1 MTTLA
6 RAHGIRVV
14 LASVPPMHE
23 VPWRPEVG
31 NTLARVARLNAW
43 LRGFAMHHDLLHVDY
58 HARLAQPDGAMRV
71 ALTTDGVPLNE
82 AGRSAE
88 RRVGQECVSPCC
100 SRWLLY
106 L

>member
-1 MTTLA
+1 MAGTKDIAGNAGPTCTADYQNNIIAMTTLA

-58 HARLAQPDGAMRV
+58 HARPAQPHGDRK
-71 ALTTDGVPLNE
+71 
-82 AGRSAE
+82 S
-88 RRVGQECVSPCC
+88 VG
-100 SRWLLY
+100 
-106 L
+106 

>member
-43 LRGFAMHHDLLHVDY
+43 LREFAMHHDLLHVDY

-71 ALTTDGVPLNE
+71 ALTTDGVHLNE
-82 AGRSAE
+82 AGYALLRPLALAAD
-88 RRVGQECVSPCC
+88 RKSPRLN
-100 SRWLLY
+100 SSH
-106 L
+106 